1 MGQLECSSNF
11 PVEKLDKKPTNSC
24 SLFKNDEN
32 FHSFFKTVF
41 SSKRFYRYK
50 EWSFD
55 RLAKIFL
62 AQLLEMI
69 RKSPQK
75 LHKLF
80 KKIFFKM
87 FLLRGRKQLE
97 SPAYFFRQP
106 AELFPL
112 DFQKT
117 LVCKFSKRF
126 SPEKFHWNW
135 ESTFWQLRYI
145 FLRKLVKNIGQS
157 PKRRKKIGTK
167 LLIGKK
173 VPWTIRMQF

>member
-1 MGQLECSSNF
+1 MGQLECSSNI

-24 SLFKNDEN
+24 SLFKNDEK

-55 RLAKIFL
+55 RPAKIFCCS
-62 AQLLEMI
+62 I
-69 RKSPQK
+69 TGNDPKKSPQK

-80 KKIFFKM
+80 KNIFIKKFPW
-87 FLLRGRKQLE
+87 RRRKQHE

-117 LVCKFSKRF
+117 LVCKFSQRI

-135 ESTFWQLRYI
+135 ESTFWQLRYLFCKI
-145 FLRKLVKNIGQS
+145 WSKLSVRVQKGE
-157 PKRRKKIGTK
+157 KK
-167 LLIGKK
+167 
-173 VPWTIRMQF
+173 

>member
-1 MGQLECSSNF
+1 MGQLECSSNI

-24 SLFKNDEN
+24 SLFKNDQK

-55 RLAKIFL
+55 RPAKIFV

-69 RKSPQK
+69 RKK
-75 LHKLF
+75 VHKSCTNF
-80 KKIFFKM
+80 SKIFSSKSSH
-87 FLLRGRKQLE
+87 GDVE
-97 SPAYFFRQP
+97 SSMKAPLIFFRQP

-117 LVCKFSKRF
+117 LVCKFSQRI

-135 ESTFWQLRYI
+135 ESTFWQLRYLFCKI
-145 FLRKLVKNIGQS
+145 WSKLSVRVQKGE
-157 PKRRKKIGTK
+157 KK
-167 LLIGKK
+167 
-173 VPWTIRMQF
+173 